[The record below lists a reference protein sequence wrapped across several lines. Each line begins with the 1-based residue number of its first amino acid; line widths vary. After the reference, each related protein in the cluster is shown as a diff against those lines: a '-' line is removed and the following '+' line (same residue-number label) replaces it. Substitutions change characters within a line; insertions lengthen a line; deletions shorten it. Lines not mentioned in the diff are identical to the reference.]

1 MASLANAMFVV
12 LSGLVMLGLS
22 ATPALFGGDLSVP
35 LLVISFGWGVFL
47 ALVALS
53 RLGSAA
59 EVWRRL
65 RSGLRG

>member
-1 MASLANAMFVV
+1 MIANVAFVM
-12 LSGLVMLGLS
+12 LGGLVLLGLS

-53 RLGSAA
+53 RHGSAA

-65 RSGLRG
+65 RSAPR